1 MSAGSA
7 KNRNRMIGVL
17 AGVGVLAAVFM
28 WMSGGDT
35 SASAPKT
42 VAEQGYFSVTT
53 TTVGELAAVNSQQ
66 VQAPPGWNNKII
78 SLVDEGTKVSPGDEL
93 ARFDTDQLEKT
104 LEEKQA
110 AFEGAQAELENQR
123 VTNVKNLAQK
133 KSHLQR
139 IELALERA
147 RLQTE
152 AMKFESQSRQ
162 REQELNLRGSELDLQ
177 EAQEDLIAQRD
188 LAAAKYA
195 EKEVNVRR
203 ERMSLE
209 ESQENLNKMVVLAP
223 DSGMV
228 VHKKIWTQGGQR
240 KVRVGDQVWNGTS
253 IMELPDLSAF
263 LVNTWVN
270 EVDIHHLELD
280 QPTEVTIDAL
290 QDRVLQGHVIR
301 ISPLARAEGDDKV
314 KVFDVDIQIDSD
326 VTGLLPGMTAQ
337 CRILHDEF
345 DAVIHV
351 PLEAVFQE
359 QEGPVVYLEDGRARS
374 VTLGNIGED
383 RVVIEEGLESGDVVL
398 LARPGDDEGSGS

>member
-1 MSAGSA
+1 V
-7 KNRNRMIGVL
+7 IGVL
-17 AGVGVLAAVFM
+17 AGVGVIAAVFI
-28 WMSGGDT
+28 WMSGGTT
-35 SASAPKT
+35 SASVPKA
-42 VAEQGYFSVTT
+42 VAEQGQFSVTT

-78 SLVDEGTKVSPGDEL
+78 SLVDEGTRVSPGDEL
-93 ARFDTDQLEKT
+93 ASFDTDQLEKT

-110 AFEGAQAELENQR
+110 AFEGAEAELENQR

-177 EAQEDLIAQRD
+177 EAQEDLIAQKD

-195 EKEVNVRR
+195 EREVNVRR

-228 VHKKIWTQGGQR
+228 VYKKIWTQGGQR

-280 QPTEVTIDAL
+280 QSAEVTIDAL

-314 KVFDVDIQIDSD
+314 KVFDVDIQIDGD
-326 VTGLLPGMTAQ
+326 VDGLLPGMTAQ
-337 CRILHDEF
+337 CTILHEEF
-345 DAVIHV
+345 DDVIHV

-359 QEGPVVYLEDGRARS
+359 QEGPVVYLEDGQARS
-374 VTLGNIGED
+374 VTLGNVGED
-383 RVVIEEGLESGDVVL
+383 RVVIDEGLETGDVVL
-398 LARPGDDEGSGS
+398 LARPGDDEGAGS